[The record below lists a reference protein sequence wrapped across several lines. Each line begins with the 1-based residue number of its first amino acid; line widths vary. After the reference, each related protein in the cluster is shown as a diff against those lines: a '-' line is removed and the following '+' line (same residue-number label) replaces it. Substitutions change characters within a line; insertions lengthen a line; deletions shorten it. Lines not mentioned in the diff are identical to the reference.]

1 MRRVATCFWFTTEP
15 QSSIHICLNVAR
27 RFPTCRHLI
36 SYIYRQTIPHMSPN
50 DFLLFSTYS
59 WHQSAG
65 GGKQFCLTAFETC
78 YFWTIAKVPMKRVTF
93 YWYLRAK
100 TRNLLIYEGI
110 WSWKHKNVCNFFNSC
125 HTKLRL
131 RLHKLSFSWNF
142 GLFDAYISIMMSFG
156 L

>member
-1 MRRVATCFWFTTEP
+1 MGGTVEQGHASRRDMLLIHDWATIVNPHLFERRQTISHMSPSDFTY
-15 QSSIHICLNVAR
+15 IVR
-27 RFPTCRHLI
+27 RFP
-36 SYIYRQTIPHMSPN
+36 IYRQTI
-50 DFLLFSTYS
+50 STYS

-93 YWYLRAK
+93 YWYLKAK

-125 HTKLRL
+125 HTRLKLGL
-131 RLHKLSFSWNF
+131 YKISFFGFFNF
-142 GLFDAYISIMMSFG
+142 CDSFF